1 MKQMYH
7 LDCSRGKKLT
17 GTKFSDT
24 LEVFVWCYK
33 CKNFRHVISF
43 HPSKFICDTEV
54 LIFNSLRGNFP
65 LSSKTKINWF
75 LVYQTRS
82 VPEKCLTMVSTH
94 GCQLSNFSWNRTY
107 DQRFTESRTQPR
119 MSECL
124 RKEEVLQRVLKFIE
138 AFSKKRQTPAWQ
150 TSNVNTWSS
159 QVPLDASDTRTLHQ
173 WGWQLWRC
181 PLASWQCQFLS
192 PCQQQTS
199 SQAFT
204 FHSRTVQAQCC
215 LPTVFKKELLHPLWL
230 LILKWKLC

>member
-1 MKQMYH
+1 
-7 LDCSRGKKLT
+7 
-17 GTKFSDT
+17 
-24 LEVFVWCYK
+24 
-33 CKNFRHVISF
+33 
-43 HPSKFICDTEV
+43 
-54 LIFNSLRGNFP
+54 
-65 LSSKTKINWF
+65 
-75 LVYQTRS
+75 
-82 VPEKCLTMVSTH
+82 MVSTH

-181 PLASWQCQFLS
+181 PLASWQWQFLS

-199 SQAFT
+199 IHIPFKDCPSSKLLTNSVQKGAAASIMALNSQMKIM
-204 FHSRTVQAQCC
+204 
-215 LPTVFKKELLHPLWL
+215 LNW
-230 LILKWKLC
+230 ILKTKTSKNVLLFIQKCKLVFIPHRLFARNFNFWSVRVKEIFYFYFWVSRLKWMGTWSLNFTPNIVA

>member
-1 MKQMYH
+1 
-7 LDCSRGKKLT
+7 
-17 GTKFSDT
+17 
-24 LEVFVWCYK
+24 
-33 CKNFRHVISF
+33 
-43 HPSKFICDTEV
+43 
-54 LIFNSLRGNFP
+54 
-65 LSSKTKINWF
+65 
-75 LVYQTRS
+75 
-82 VPEKCLTMVSTH
+82 MVSTP

-199 SQAFT
+199 IHIPFKDCPGSMLLTNSVQKGAAASIMALNSQMKIM
-204 FHSRTVQAQCC
+204 
-215 LPTVFKKELLHPLWL
+215 LNW
-230 LILKWKLC
+230 ILKLRHPKMLSYLSRNAN